1 MVLVGSGLVS
11 LDTDLDP
18 DSRSRLFLY
27 GSGSASRAN
36 FDTNPDPKGVQFEIR
51 SRISY
56 LYSNLKVSNPPDSKK
71 TQLFYLRL
79 KSENLNKVPV

>member
-27 GSGSASRAN
+27 GSGSTSRVN

-51 SRISY
+51 LKAGFRICI
-56 LYSNLKVSNPPDSKK
+56 
-71 TQLFYLRL
+71 QI
-79 KSENLNKVPV
+79 